1 MPGTSGYQ
9 QNERS
14 VGLNGLWASSE
25 PDQSSNRGRMVEC
38 LERAATKAR
47 QSCDNL
53 YIHIPDCLLQ
63 LSVQSRFGFDFRT
76 IISDLSK
83 IQVPSDTSI
92 CWPCQVKPVEP
103 QTILHLTQVAPGGPP
118 GGPAPLAP
126 ASCLCW
132 GPFSNNGWTSFAHR
146 DLYQFVQRQQWQQQS
161 RCNLYALES
170 KKTVENLAKFVPWTS
185 LIFIDLLWL
194 LKFKC
199 CCW

>member
-9 QNERS
+9 QKERS

-25 PDQSSNRGRMVEC
+25 PDQSSNRGRVVEC

-83 IQVPSDTSI
+83 IQVPSNTSI

-103 QTILHLTQVAPGGPP
+103 QTILHLTQVAPGGTRWPP
-118 GGPAPLAP
+118 RWPRALGACQLPVLGSIL
-126 ASCLCW
+126 
-132 GPFSNNGWTSFAHR
+132 
-146 DLYQFVQRQQWQQQS
+146 QQWLDKLRPS
-161 RCNLYALES
+161 WP
-170 KKTVENLAKFVPWTS
+170 VPIRTAS
-185 LIFIDLLWL
+185 AMTTAI
-194 LKFKC
+194 
-199 CCW
+199 

>member
-103 QTILHLTQVAPGGPP
+103 QTILHLTQVAPQV
-118 GGPAPLAP
+118 APRPWRLPVACAGVHSP
-126 ASCLCW
+126 TMAGQASPIVTCTNSYSA
-132 GPFSNNGWTSFAHR
+132 SNDNS
-146 DLYQFVQRQQWQQQS
+146 
-161 RCNLYALES
+161 NLDA
-170 KKTVENLAKFVPWTS
+170 
-185 LIFIDLLWL
+185 I
-194 LKFKC
+194 
-199 CCW
+199 